1 MNRVALIP
9 AYQPDDKLIN
19 VIKGLSSE
27 GYNIVVVN
35 DGSDKDCEELFNI
48 ASKMSTVI
56 THTENKGKGEALK
69 TGLRYIKKNFKA
81 PYIVVTA
88 DADGQHKTADII
100 RVSDEAEQHKNSLVL
115 GSRKLDKDVPF
126 RSRFGNSVTR
136 WLFLAFL
143 GRFVYDTQTG
153 LRAFGDQIIDEMI
166 EISGSRYEYE
176 MIALM
181 KLAKEKTDIR
191 EIFIETVY
199 LDNNSSSHFN
209 PVKDFFKICGEMWK
223 FSVPSIVAF
232 LASFVLFCLL
242 FAITGQVVI
251 SNVLAMIVGI
261 LVKLLFNIKYAFK
274 SNGRIVKSTL
284 ITAFIIVLDTALL
297 KGLTLIYVNPYVAK
311 VLTEIVVFVLS
322 YIIKKALVFRKEKRN
337 S

>member
-27 GYNIVVVN
+27 GYNIIVVN
-35 DGSDKDCEELFNI
+35 DGSDESSEPMFSL
-48 ASKMSTVI
+48 ASQMSTVI

-69 TGLRYIKKNFKA
+69 TGLRYIKANFKA

-100 RVSDEAEQHKNSLVL
+100 RVSDEAERHKDSLVL
-115 GSRKLDKDVPF
+115 GSRKLHKDVPI

-181 KLAKEKTDIR
+181 ELAKQKTEIR
-191 EIFIETVY
+191 EVFIETVY

-232 LASFVLFCLL
+232 LANVGLFCLL
-242 FAITGQVVI
+242 FALTGQVII
-251 SNVLAMIVGI
+251 SNVLAMIVGV
-261 LVKLLFNIKYAFK
+261 LVRDLFNIKYAFK
-274 SNGRIVKSTL
+274 PNGIVKSTL